1 MIKKSLLIFS
11 LIIFGHCYFA
21 QTKPT
26 GNEELD
32 YILYYKRLVDAADSI
47 QAHKKTVA
55 FDSKKLFEETKK
67 LDSKNYPDAYIRR
80 ANEYYKKGKY
90 NESGFLYYLTQLRA
104 ADFNASTLGHYGND
118 ETADMLEENS
128 YLFLS
133 ADVAN
138 YHRILKM
145 AIDYYE
151 KEPYTYL
158 VKYDKTYKKQPV
170 EERYCEML
178 KLLETKDP
186 KVIAEIQDGRQ
197 EMIKR
202 INEYYEASKS
212 AFKK

>member
-1 MIKKSLLIFS
+1 MIKKLLLILS
-11 LIIFGHCYFA
+11 LIIFGHSYFA

-47 QAHKKTVA
+47 QTHKKTVE

-67 LDSKNYPDAYIRR
+67 LDKENYPAAYITK
-80 ANEYYKKGKY
+80 ANDYYKKGQY

-104 ADFNASTLGHYGND
+104 ADFNASTLGHYSND
-118 ETADMLEENS
+118 ETANMLEESS

-133 ADVAN
+133 ANVEN
-138 YHRILKM
+138 YHKILKM

-151 KEPYTYL
+151 KEPYIYL
-158 VKYDKTYKKQPV
+158 VKHDKAYKKQSV
-170 EERYCEML
+170 TGRYRELL
-178 KLLETKDP
+178 KLLDTKDP
-186 KVIAEIQDGRQ
+186 KMIAEIQAGRQ

-202 INEYYEASKS
+202 INEYYEAYRSSFEK
-212 AFKK
+212 

>member
-1 MIKKSLLIFS
+1 MIKKTLLILS
-11 LIIFGHCYFA
+11 LIIFGHSYFA

-26 GNEELD
+26 GNDELD

-47 QAHKKTVA
+47 KTHKKTVE

-67 LDSKNYPDAYIRR
+67 LDKENYPGAYIAK
-80 ANEYYKKGKY
+80 ANDYYKKGKY

-104 ADFNASTLGHYGND
+104 ADFNASTLGHFNND
-118 ETADMLEENS
+118 ETANMLEESS

-138 YHRILKM
+138 YHRVLKM

-170 EERYCEML
+170 VERYCEL
-178 KLLETKDP
+178 LELLETKDP

-212 AFKK
+212 AFEK